1 MFILVKTKSK
11 RKTLANKDH
20 SWVILLQQQK
30 RGDERST
37 TERTQQI
44 LYSAHMSLKGCGGL
58 NDVLYK
64 SWAFDS
70 LVPQSVLFGQD

>member
-11 RKTLANKDH
+11 RKTLANKASFMGD
-20 SWVILLQQQK
+20 LQQQK